1 MKKLVM
7 AVAVLMGV
15 STANVSVA
23 SDGMNVNTFT
33 NFTPGSDLNVKA
45 LNGMKFILTLDNIQ
59 KKAYIAIKDSN
70 GEILF
75 SEYVAKTT
83 NYTKVFDLSS
93 LADGNY
99 SFVVT
104 NGTET
109 SEKPFEISTEVKR
122 SLKSSN

>member
-15 STANVSVA
+15 STANLSVA
-23 SDGMNVNTFT
+23 NNGMNVNKFA

-45 LNGMKFILTLDNIQ
+45 LNGLKFVLTVDNIQ

-75 SEYVAKTT
+75 SEYVSKTEA
-83 NYTKVFDLSS
+83 YSKVFDLSK
-93 LADGNY
+93 LGDGNY
-99 SFVVT
+99 TFVVV
-104 NGTET
+104 NGKET
-109 SEKPFEISTEVKR
+109 SEKPFTISTEVKR
-122 SLKSSN
+122 SFKSSN